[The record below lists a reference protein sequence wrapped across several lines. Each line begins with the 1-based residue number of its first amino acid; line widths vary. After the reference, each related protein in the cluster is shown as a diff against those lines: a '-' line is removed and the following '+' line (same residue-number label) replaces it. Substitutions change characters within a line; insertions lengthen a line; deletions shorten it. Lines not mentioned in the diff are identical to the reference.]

1 MKLKRMLSAVLGVV
15 LALALVAFAA
25 CGNGP
30 ETVAA
35 TGISLDK
42 TTASV
47 AVGGTVTI
55 TATVTPEDSTDAV
68 TWASDDE
75 DVATVKGGVVTG
87 VAAGEATITAK
98 AGDKTASCE
107 VTVTPAPATDVAVT
121 GITLDKEIASVKV
134 DGTVTLTAT
143 VAPDNATDKTVTW
156 ASDDEDVATVADGVV
171 TGVAIGEATITAKA
185 GDKTATCTVTVTA
198 DAVVDT
204 VDELYAAVENTENRT
219 IAIQEGTYGLTKALF
234 ITRDVTIY
242 GEGAVTLQKG
252 EAAWTPDTS
261 KGRASIVTITNGA
274 DVTLRG
280 LTVKGAEN
288 LTMTAGTDYGH
299 GVNAAQ
305 AGEVTLDGVTATGNA
320 GVGIMV
326 NDSVVTLKGVKTS
339 DNGWGGVNIDVV
351 GRNWTVPATVL
362 TVDAEC
368 EFAEV
373 AQIYCDDAAESAA
386 LEGKLSLPAAFNAV
400 TVGDSIPNAAGMT
413 IWTDQAGFTAD
424 TTIDMVTVGGA
435 SKVIAYATNG
445 EAVTNMD
452 TSGEFWKPD
461 GAASGT
467 KQVNGNFVIVYEW
480 INERD
485 ENNTDVVFEIVD
497 GAQFYDVQVGFPGP
511 TGWGSPALSGQTT
524 CYTVTLTKN
533 GAAYTE
539 TYYPGMAADGTMTA
553 AFDFTGDYS
562 LVVVRDGNDL
572 VVRVTFVQAETGD
585 VYVYTYTYDH
595 TNTLGENLT
604 VQLVGNTYFIDDIT
618 VAVGAFVDAQA

>member
-25 CGNGP
+25 CDNEP

-68 TWASDDE
+68 TWTSDDE

-107 VTVTPAPATDVAVT
+107 VTVTPAPATDVAVS
-121 GITLDKEIASVKV
+121 GITLDKETASVKV

-143 VAPDNATDKTVTW
+143 VEPDNATDKTVTW

-280 LTVKGAEN
+280 LTVKGAED

-305 AGEVTLDGVTATGNA
+305 AGEVILDGVTATGNA

-326 NDSVVTLKGVKTS
+326 NDSVVTLMGVKTS
-339 DNGWGGVNIDVV
+339 ANGWGSVNIDVV
-351 GRNWTVPATVL
+351 GRDWSSPETVL
-362 TVDAEC
+362 TADDAC
-368 EFAEV
+368 VFGDDV
-373 AQIYCDDAAESAA
+373 QIYCDDAAESAA
-386 LEGKLSLPAAFNAV
+386 LEGKLSLPADFYAV
-400 TVGDSIPNAAGMT
+400 TVGDSIPDAAGMT

-424 TTIDMVTVGGA
+424 TTIDMITVGGA

-452 TSGEFWKPD
+452 TSGAWD
-461 GAASGT
+461 SYVGSGT
-467 KQVNGNFVIVYEW
+467 KAG
-480 INERD
+480 
-485 ENNTDVVFEIVD
+485 
-497 GAQFYDVQVGFPGP
+497 
-511 TGWGSPALSGQTT
+511 LSGDFVVVYTWDKTEDPGYPDVWFELFNGDATAKYLDVGVCDPMKENANVGYNIWADLSTGTNITVSYTLNGEEAAQTVPGASEDFFT
-524 CYTVTLTKN
+524 GHFELVAVRVGSTLQITVTLTN
-533 GAAYTE
+533 GTDVAVWTYTIANFTTE
-539 TYYPGMAADGTMTA
+539 TLSA
-553 AFDFTGDYS
+553 
-562 LVVVRDGNDL
+562 
-572 VVRVTFVQAETGD
+572 
-585 VYVYTYTYDH
+585 
-595 TNTLGENLT
+595 
-604 VQLVGNTYFIDDIT
+604 QLNGNTYFIDDIT
-618 VAVGAFVDAQA
+618 VAVGAFVDTQA